1 MHHNEDGK
9 IIPRCFFYLSCPV
22 LSVPCITVTYSGVPA
37 IAAKVNEQM
46 AEERECGLNKFSIQ
60 RIEFGCILHD
70 LCKMFSS
77 LKMLTINN
85 EKQIDKPA
93 FLNATLKT
101 EDFRAG
107 IFLKT
112 YERKNFRVCVL

>member
-1 MHHNEDGK
+1 ML
-9 IIPRCFFYLSCPV
+9 FLLLVMSCLV
-22 LSVPCITVTYSGVPA
+22 CSLYHYHILWVTA

-60 RIEFGCILHD
+60 RIEFGCVLHN

-77 LKMLTINN
+77 LKMLIINN

-93 FLNATLKT
+93 ILNATLKT

-112 YERKNFRVCVL
+112 